1 MISTI
6 QAENDK
12 TVPYGLLIAVSIL
25 VIWAISFSLLL
36 SVSVDQWSRGMIACA
51 VIWQTFVYT
60 GLFITAHDAMHG
72 SILPS
77 NLKINHLIG
86 TISVTVY
93 ALFSYKKLLQKHW
106 QHHRHPASDQDPDF
120 HNGRHRNIVLWYL
133 HFMKG
138 YMNWQQ
144 IISLVSVYYLINWV
158 VGIPEDN
165 LFLFWIVP
173 SFISSLQLFFFGT
186 FLPHREPSDGYTNR
200 HRAKTYPLPV
210 FWSFLSCYHF
220 GYHEEHHEYPH
231 VPWWQLPVIHK
242 QLQAVATPTPYQDV

>member
-12 TVPYGLLIAVSIL
+12 AVPYGLLIAVSIL
-25 VIWAISFSLLL
+25 LTWAIGLFLLL
-36 SVSVDQWSRGMIACA
+36 SVPIEQWSNGSIALA
-51 VIWQTFVYT
+51 VLWQTFIYT

-72 SILPS
+72 SILPA

-86 TISVTVY
+86 KISVTVY

-106 QHHRHPASDQDPDF
+106 QHHRNPASDQDPDF
-120 HNGRHRNIVLWYL
+120 HDDHHENLVLWYL

-138 YMNWQQ
+138 YVSWGQ
-144 IISLVSVYYLINWV
+144 IIGLISAFYVIHWLLGV
-158 VGIPEDN
+158 PEKN
-165 LFLFWIVP
+165 LYLFWILP

-186 FLPHREPSDGYTNR
+186 FLPHREPSGGYTNR
-200 HRAKTYPLPV
+200 HRAETYPLPV

-231 VPWWQLPVIHK
+231 VPWWQLPGVHK
-242 QLQAVATPTPYQDV
+242 KLQAASRHC